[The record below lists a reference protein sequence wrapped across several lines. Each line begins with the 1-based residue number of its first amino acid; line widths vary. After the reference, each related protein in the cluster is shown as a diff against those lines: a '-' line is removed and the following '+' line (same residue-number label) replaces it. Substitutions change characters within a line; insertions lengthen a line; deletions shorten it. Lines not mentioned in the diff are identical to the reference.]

1 MTITID
7 KRFTLASQLP
17 TIKEKIKVF
26 KSYFTDNDLLRM
38 YTESTAIDIDGEV
51 IKCTVSAFASNY
63 VTNDASFMVEMIVDC
78 LANFHRIRF
87 YIDETE
93 GTYAFNSDELLINHD
108 RFGYIH

>member
-17 TIKEKIKVF
+17 TIKEKIKDF

-51 IKCTVSAFASNY
+51 IKCTVSAFAANY
-63 VTNDASFMVEMIVDC
+63 VTNEASFMVEMIVDC

-93 GTYAFNSDELLINHD
+93 GTYAFNSDELLITHD
-108 RFGYIH
+108 LFGYIH